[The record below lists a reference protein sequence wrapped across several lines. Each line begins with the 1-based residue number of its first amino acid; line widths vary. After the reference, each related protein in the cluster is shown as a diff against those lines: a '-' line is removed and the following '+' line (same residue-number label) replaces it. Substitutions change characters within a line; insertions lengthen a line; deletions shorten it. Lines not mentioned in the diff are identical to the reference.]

1 MKKNKFIAMAVTLSA
16 IFTTAFGQDDTRTD
30 NHTITVVIPNIAILD
45 LEANNKDFTSTF
57 AMPGAGSGEAGDKIG
72 VPVNNTDLWLNYTS
86 ILPATGAASRRV
98 DVKASALVPG
108 VDIRVLAATAT
119 TGAGTLGTPTA
130 SFILTTADQPIVNT
144 IGSAYTVSGISQGH
158 QLTYSFEALEANF
171 GNIRAAST
179 PVLVTYT
186 LVDN

>member
-1 MKKNKFIAMAVTLSA
+1 MNKNKFIAIAIALSA
-16 IFTTAFGQDDTRTD
+16 VFTNSFGQNDTRTD

-45 LEANNKDFTSTF
+45 LEATARDFTSTF
-57 AMPGAGSGEAGDKIG
+57 AMPGTGTGEAGDKIA

-119 TGAGTLGTPTA
+119 TGAGTFGTPTA
-130 SFILTTADQPIVNT
+130 SLILTTADQPIVNT
-144 IGSAYTVSGISQGH
+144 IGSAYTVSGKSGTSAYT
-158 QLTYSFEALEANF
+158 LRALEANF
-171 GNIRAAST
+171 E
-179 PVLVTYT
+179 
-186 LVDN
+186 